1 MAIVVTRSGSLVL
14 ARGEGTLDTADV
26 AQLTGA
32 IDARLSEQRPFLVVG
47 DALAVQGL
55 TAPARRFLGE
65 HRKAKMRSVA
75 HLDLGLVVAV
85 RSPIVRGAM
94 TAVSWLSG
102 AFADLRMVE
111 HRSELGAI
119 AREMHRARS
128 ISLSATDGA
137 ALDSFVND

>member
-1 MAIVVTRSGSLVL
+1 MMVTRSGSLVL
-14 ARGEGTLDTADV
+14 ARGEGMLDTPDV

-32 IDARLSEQRPFLVVG
+32 IDARLSERRPFLVVG

-55 TAPARRFLGE
+55 TAPARRHLGE
-65 HRKAKMRSVA
+65 HRKAKMRSVS

-94 TAVSWLSG
+94 TAISWLSG

-111 HRSELGAI
+111 LRSELAVT
-119 AREMHRARS
+119 AREMHRSRS
-128 ISLSATDGA
+128 IPLSAADEA
-137 ALDSFVND
+137 ALEAFVND